1 MIRRSSLLACIL
13 AAGCSAAGVTP
24 GPPAISPVAA
34 AQKPHAVTE
43 FAIARRAIPN
53 PVPYQIAAGSDGAM
67 WFTEEGAS
75 AIGRIDERG
84 AVRQFPLPSKNAQ
97 PEGIAAGPDGALY
110 VAENEGPTQ
119 YDTHVARVS
128 TDGRVREWNDNDMM
142 PLGVAAGANGRMW
155 FTQGCGGLAVLS
167 RSGKMQQVPLQ
178 GIPSETN
185 AIVEG
190 PDGAMWFAED
200 GTATIARI
208 DASGAIALYDGLR
221 YEKKYADVPHGVA
234 VGSDGNLWWT
244 AFESGVIWA
253 MDPHGKIVHAYA
265 IPTKGSQPWGIVAGP
280 DGALWFTEY
289 GAGKI
294 GRVTT
299 AGAFAEYAI
308 PTPNAKPQGLA
319 FARDGKLWFVES
331 AANRIGRIRP

>member
-1 MIRRSSLLACIL
+1 MIRRSSLLACFL

-24 GPPAISPVAA
+24 GPLAVPSLTAA
-34 AQKPHAVTE
+34 AGKPHAITE
-43 FAIARRAIPN
+43 FAIAERTMPN
-53 PVPYQIAAGSDGAM
+53 PVPYQIVAGPDGAM

-75 AIGRIDERG
+75 AIGRIDARG
-84 AVRQFPLPSKNAQ
+84 RIRQFPLRSKNAQ
-97 PEGIAAGPDGALY
+97 PEGIALGPDGALY
-110 VAENEGPTQ
+110 VAENEGPNQ
-119 YDTHVARVS
+119 YETHLARVS
-128 TDGRVREWNDNDMM
+128 TDGRVREWGDSNLM
-142 PLGVAAGANGRMW
+142 PEGVAGADGRMW

-167 RSGKMQQVPLQ
+167 RAGNIQRFPLQ

-190 PDGAMWFAED
+190 PDGAIWFAED
-200 GTATIARI
+200 GTATIGRI
-208 DASGAIALYDGLR
+208 SNSGAVTLYGGLR
-221 YEKKYADVPHGVA
+221 YEKKYADLPHGVA

-244 AFESGVIWA
+244 ALESGVIWA
-253 MDPHGKIVHAYA
+253 TDLHGRIVHAYA
-265 IPTKGSQPWGIVAGP
+265 IPTNLSQPWGIVAGP

-299 AGAFAEYAI
+299 AGAFTEYTV

-319 FARDGKLWFVES
+319 FAADGKLWFVES
-331 AANRIGRIRP
+331 GTNRIGRIEP

>member
-1 MIRRSSLLACIL
+1 M
-13 AAGCSAAGVTP
+13 P
-24 GPPAISPVAA
+24 D
-34 AQKPHAVTE
+34 
-43 FAIARRAIPN
+43 
-53 PVPYQIAAGSDGAM
+53 PVPYQIVAGPDGAM

-75 AIGRIDERG
+75 AVGRIDGRG
-84 AVRQFPLPSKNAQ
+84 DVRQVALPSKNAQ
-97 PEGIAAGPDGALY
+97 PEGIALGTDGALY
-110 VAENEGPTQ
+110 VAENEGPNQ

-128 TDGRVREWNDNDMM
+128 TDGHVREWNDDDFM
-142 PLGVAAGANGRMW
+142 PQGVAAGANGRMW

-167 RSGKMQQVPLQ
+167 KAGTVQHVALQ

-200 GTATIARI
+200 GTATIGRI
-208 DASGAIALYDGLR
+208 GASGAIALYDGLL

-234 VGSDGNLWWT
+234 VGRDGNLWWT

-253 MDPHGKIVHAYA
+253 TDLHGAIVHAYA

-299 AGAFAEYAI
+299 AGTFTEYAI
-308 PTPNAKPQGLA
+308 PTRNAKPQGLA

-331 AANRIGRIRP
+331 GANRIGRIAP

>member
-1 MIRRSSLLACIL
+1 
-13 AAGCSAAGVTP
+13 
-24 GPPAISPVAA
+24 
-34 AQKPHAVTE
+34 
-43 FAIARRAIPN
+43 
-53 PVPYQIAAGSDGAM
+53 
-67 WFTEEGAS
+67 
-75 AIGRIDERG
+75 
-84 AVRQFPLPSKNAQ
+84 
-97 PEGIAAGPDGALY
+97 
-110 VAENEGPTQ
+110 
-119 YDTHVARVS
+119 
-128 TDGRVREWNDNDMM
+128 
-142 PLGVAAGANGRMW
+142 MW
-155 FTQGCGGLAVLS
+155 FTQGCGGVAVLS
-167 RSGKMQQVPLQ
+167 KSGTLQQVLLQ

-185 AIVEG
+185 AIAEG

-200 GTATIARI
+200 GTATIGRI
-208 DASGAIALYDGLR
+208 DASGAISLYKGLL

-253 MDPHGKIVHAYA
+253 TDRHGRIVHAYV

-299 AGAFAEYAI
+299 AGAFTEYAV
-308 PTPNAKPQGLA
+308 PTRNAKLQGLA

-331 AANRIGRIRP
+331 GANRIGRIEP